1 MRVLIILLLIQLGL
15 GTANAQTLFQMGQQ
29 DPDALPDA
37 QVSRGSKDIASA
49 WLIDPTTRYTH
60 FVRGQNY
67 EAGGLRVQLSNGQV
81 LTLRL
86 EKQFVFEDR
95 TARLA
100 DLDGDGRDEIIVVL
114 TSAQKGAALA
124 AYGVEEGELV
134 LKARTPFI
142 GLSFRWLNP
151 AGIADFNGD
160 GQLDVALVQKPHLSK
175 VLEFWTLE
183 NGEFIRIVRVDNV
196 SNHRNGSPFT
206 KLSAVADFDKNGL
219 SDLATLSANYSN
231 LRIFGFTN
239 GRLKEISSTSLPA
252 EGIGNFE
259 LKENTLIIPLANGEK
274 FELNF

>member
-1 MRVLIILLLIQLGL
+1 MRVLIILLLIQLVV
-15 GTANAQTLFQMGQQ
+15 GTANAQTLSQMGLQ
-29 DPDALPDA
+29 DPNAIPDV
-37 QVSRGSKDIASA
+37 QVSRGSNDIANA
-49 WLIDPTTRYTH
+49 WLIDPTTRYAH

-81 LTLRL
+81 LTHTL

-100 DLDGDGRDEIIVVL
+100 DLDGDGRDEVIVVL
-114 TSAQKGAALA
+114 TSVQKGAALA

-134 LKARTPFI
+134 LKVRTPFI

-175 VLEFWTLE
+175 VLEFWTME
-183 NGEFIRIVRVDNV
+183 NGEFVRIARADNV
-196 SNHRNGSPFT
+196 SNHHNGSPFT
-206 KLSAVADFDKNGL
+206 KLSAVADFDKDGL
-219 SDLATLSANYSN
+219 SDLATLNANYST

-239 GRLKEISSTSLPA
+239 GQLKEISSTSLPA
-252 EGIGNFE
+252 EGIGDFLIE
-259 LKENTLIIPLANGEK
+259 QNTLIIPLANGEK